1 MNDPKSFYRELD
13 AFLAQIGKN
22 KSGKNFLTSIFVE
35 LGNTFGNDLHITD
48 GCIYEK
54 RNKNYVTIYSSG
66 KNSWNKKIPIES
78 PAIQN
83 VLEHGSF
90 IFDNGEL
97 SFSFGL
103 QNEKEYIIPSA
114 ISVNSPEREWIL
126 VFGLLHGWAR
136 EEVTLFLNAVKTALK
151 YRLFSDIIGGELQ
164 QAVEI
169 QKSLLP
175 HKTPSYEGYEVYG
188 KSIPAELVG
197 GDFYDYFNYDDSY
210 FGIGIGDASGHGL
223 PAALLVRDVVIGLRM
238 GLASEYKLVHTIKK
252 LNQVIQKSTYAS
264 NFVSLFLGEFE
275 KDGHLF
281 YINSGHPAP
290 FIVSGEKTEDLA
302 ATGIVLGFLKKID
315 LHRSHGHLKNN
326 SLLVMY
332 TDGII
337 ERENQQED
345 QFGLERLKNLVIEN
359 QKKPAREIVTLIYK
373 EVFEFG
379 HSKNWDD
386 DATVVVIKRL

>member
-1 MNDPKSFYRELD
+1 MSDPKSFYRELD
-13 AFLAQIGKN
+13 SFLAQIGKN
-22 KSGKNFLTSIFVE
+22 KSGENFLTSIFVE
-35 LGNTFGNDLHITD
+35 LGKTFGSDLNIVE
-48 GCIYEK
+48 GCIYEQ
-54 RNKNYVTIYSSG
+54 RNKNYVAVYASK
-66 KNSWNKKIPIES
+66 KNGWIKKIALES
-78 PAIQN
+78 PAIKN

-90 IFDNGEL
+90 IFDETGIGKL
-97 SFSFGL
+97 FGL
-103 QNEKEYIIPSA
+103 KDEKEYIIPAA
-114 ISVNSPEREWIL
+114 ISVSSPERQWIL
-126 VFGLLHGWAR
+126 VFGLLHGWSR

-175 HKTPSYEGYEVYG
+175 LKTPSYKGYEVFG

-197 GDFYDYFNYDDSY
+197 GDFYDYFNYDDRH

-290 FIVSGEKTEDLA
+290 FIVSGKSTKDLP
-302 ATGIVLGFLKKID
+302 ATGIVIGFLKEIE

-337 ERENQQED
+337 ERENQKED
-345 QFGLERLKNLVIEN
+345 QFGIERLKELVIKNQKNQLKKSLTLFIKKYMNLVIPKIGMMMR
-359 QKKPAREIVTLIYK
+359 QL
-373 EVFEFG
+373 
-379 HSKNWDD
+379 
-386 DATVVVIKRL
+386 L